1 MASKILEN
9 IVSFYRKYNLKVN
22 ENSFNP
28 TPKLKSSP
36 VPILFIPF
44 NENAYIEYETLALS
58 MLNILNNF
66 RLQTIHEKDFVHRD
80 FHSGNILIKNNL
92 CKIDQY
98 LIENLG
104 LSRPSNDIPQ
114 DSNIYVVIPYIV
126 PKYLKASIF

>member
-44 NENAYIEYETLALS
+44 NESEKIC
-58 MLNILNNF
+58 NF
-66 RLQTIHEKDFVHRD
+66 CENRYSEKVTY
-80 FHSGNILIKNNL
+80 IKNFATIA
-92 CKIDQY
+92 KY
-98 LIENLG
+98 AIEE
-104 LSRPSNDIPQ
+104 
-114 DSNIYVVIPYIV
+114 
-126 PKYLKASIF
+126 F